1 MFVMFIVKNDS
12 PEEMTLDQLMGGN
25 DNPEMLHRVYHNETY
40 KKALKTWFPFMNK
53 RGFLDTMM
61 KKQEI
66 TATEVKNEE

>member
-12 PEEMTLDQLMGGN
+12 PEEMTLDQILGGN
-25 DNPEMLHRVYHNETY
+25 DTAEMMHRVYHNETY
-40 KKALKTWFPFMNK
+40 KKALKTWLPFMNK

-66 TATEVKNEE
+66 TAGG